1 MRILGISAFYHDSA
15 AALLVD
21 GRIVAAAQEERFT
34 RKKQDA
40 RFPEHAIAYCL
51 AEAGTWL
58 DDVDYV
64 VFYEKPFLK
73 FERLLET
80 YVGFAPRG
88 FQSFATAIP
97 LWLRE
102 KLFQKDII
110 RRELQVFAPDFDWQN
125 KLLFTEHHMS
135 HAASAFY
142 ASPFQEAAVLTLD
155 GVGEWCTTSSAV
167 GRGKDLNIVS
177 ELHFPHSFWLL
188 YFAFTYYAGF

>member
-40 RFPEHAIAYCL
+40 RFPQHAIAYCL
-51 AEAGTWL
+51 AEAAIAL
-58 DDVDYV
+58 EYVDYV

-80 YVGFAPRG
+80 YVGFAPQGYR
-88 FQSFATAIP
+88 SFATAIP
-97 LWLRE
+97 IWIRE
-102 KLFQKDII
+102 KLFQKNVIE
-110 RRELQVFAPDFDWQN
+110 RELRKLAPDFDLEHR
-125 KLLFTEHHMS
+125 LLFTEHHMS

-142 ASPFQEAAVLTLD
+142 AS
-155 GVGEWCTTSSAV
+155 
-167 GRGKDLNIVS
+167 
-177 ELHFPHSFWLL
+177 
-188 YFAFTYYAGF
+188 

>member
-51 AEAGTWL
+51 AEAGIGL
-58 DDVDYV
+58 AEVDYV

-80 YVGFAPRG
+80 YVGFAPHGYR
-88 FQSFATAIP
+88 SFAMAIP
-97 LWLRE
+97 VWIRE
-102 KLFQKDII
+102 KLFQKNLIS
-110 RRELQVFAPDFDWQN
+110 RELQQA
-125 KLLFTEHHMS
+125 
-135 HAASAFY
+135 
-142 ASPFQEAAVLTLD
+142 
-155 GVGEWCTTSSAV
+155 
-167 GRGKDLNIVS
+167 R
-177 ELHFPHSFWLL
+177 
-188 YFAFTYYAGF
+188 AGFRCREPSPVHRAPSEPRGERLLRLAVPGRARC

>member
-1 MRILGISAFYHDSA
+1 VRILGISAFYHDSA
-15 AALLVD
+15 AALLAD

-40 RFPEHAIAYCL
+40 RFPAHAIAYCL
-51 AEAGTWL
+51 QEGHCTIS
-58 DDVDYV
+58 DVDYV

-88 FQSFATAIP
+88 YQSFAMAIP

-110 RRELQVFAPDFDWQN
+110 RRELQAFAPDFDWQN
-125 KLLFTEHHMS
+125 KLLFTEHPHEPCGECVLRLAVPGS
-135 HAASAFY
+135 GPAHA
-142 ASPFQEAAVLTLD
+142 
-155 GVGEWCTTSSAV
+155 
-167 GRGKDLNIVS
+167 
-177 ELHFPHSFWLL
+177 
-188 YFAFTYYAGF
+188 